1 MRNRLIAYQT
11 TPENLRLA
19 EISSQACFS
28 ESFQMAVPAQSFLVC
43 DVCSCFTDKGLGN
56 STQWT
61 AKVSEGT
68 CEICKEEFTAYQFAP
83 VYWSQKP
90 REILPQISKS
100 PLDTAN

>member
-1 MRNRLIAYQT
+1 MRNRLIDYKM

-19 EISSQACFS
+19 EISSQACFQKS
-28 ESFQMAVPAQSFLVC
+28 VQIPTTATSFTVC